1 MKKDSNFLN
10 TRFAAVLFAALSII
24 AFLIVWQLAVSF
36 TRIGRLIPG
45 PIAVLVFFFRSFV
58 NPIGRYTMLMHAY
71 ISLRRVMIGYIIG
84 IALGIV
90 AGVGMGVSKTFEA
103 VFKPIF
109 EMLRPIPTIAWI
121 PLAILWFGVGETTK
135 HFIIFYG
142 TFANVTLNA
151 YSGVQ
156 RVDPVLLGAAKML
169 GAADRQLL
177 PKVILPACVPSIF
190 AGMQTGL
197 SAGWMGVIAAEMV
210 KSSEGLGWIII
221 MGQETASTTQIL
233 SGMVAIAVIGL
244 LLATAMRILERRLCR
259 WNERTK

>member
-1 MKKDSNFLN
+1 MKKKSDFFY
-10 TRFAAVLFAALSII
+10 TRTAAILFAALSII
-24 AFLIVWQLAVSF
+24 TFLVVWHLSVSY
-36 TRIGRLIPG
+36 TKIGKLIPT
-45 PIAVLVFFFRSFV
+45 PFAVLEFFFQSFIK
-58 NPIGRYTMLMHAY
+58 PIGRHTILMHAY
-71 ISLRRVMIGYIIG
+71 ISLRRVMIGYLTG
-84 IALGIV
+84 IALGVI

-103 VFKPIF
+103 MFKPIF

-151 YSGVQ
+151 YSGVM

-169 GAADRQLL
+169 GATDRQLL
-177 PKVILPACVPSIF
+177 PKVILPASVPSIF

-210 KSSEGLGWIII
+210 KSSEGLGWTII
-221 MGQETASTTQIL
+221 MGQETANTTQIL
-233 SGMVAIAVIGL
+233 AGMVAIAIIGL
-244 LLATAMRILERRLCR
+244 LLATGMRTLERRLCR
-259 WNERTK
+259 WNERTS